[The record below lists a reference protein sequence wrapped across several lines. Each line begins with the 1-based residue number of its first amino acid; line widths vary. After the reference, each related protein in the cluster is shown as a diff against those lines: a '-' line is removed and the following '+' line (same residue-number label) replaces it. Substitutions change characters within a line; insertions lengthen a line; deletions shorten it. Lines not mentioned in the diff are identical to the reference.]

1 LEAAGKAVSPENALE
16 QAGKSEV
23 KGAQSLFRALDL
35 LESVGPRPR
44 DLADLSGRLG
54 LSKSTCHR
62 LASALVQRR
71 YLSFTSGEGYALGP
85 KLLELGF
92 LGQAQ
97 HSIVKC
103 ARPALQALCHETGD
117 TVHLATLD
125 GGSMLFVDKL
135 SGSRRFEFRSR
146 VGERYPIAPTAVG
159 KALVLDQDAS
169 AWRSYYEA
177 VGEIM
182 RPVIDVDSWL
192 KAFHTYVDKGYTLD
206 RQESDPNAMCVAAP
220 VRAAGGKIIAA
231 ISVSSTVKHMDEARV
246 AEVAVLVK
254 RAAGL
259 VSAELGFSDR
269 EPGDVVAPPSRREAA
284 SGRN

>member
-1 LEAAGKAVSPENALE
+1 MDAADDVAPPENALE
-16 QAGKSEV
+16 QAARPDV

-35 LESVGPRPR
+35 LESVGARPR
-44 DLADLSGRLG
+44 DLAELSGRLG

-71 YLSFTSGEGYALGP
+71 YLSFTAGEGYALGP

-103 ARPALQALCHETGD
+103 ARPILQSLCHETGD

-135 SGSRRFEFRSR
+135 SGRRRFEFRSR

-159 KALVLDQDAS
+159 KALVLDQDAAS
-169 AWRSYYEA
+169 WRSYYDA
-177 VGEIM
+177 VGDIM
-182 RPVIDVDSWL
+182 RPVVDVESWL
-192 KAFHTYVDKGYTLD
+192 RAFHAYVESGYTLD

-231 ISVSSTVKHMDEARV
+231 ISVSSTIKHMDEARV

-254 RAAGL
+254 RAASL
-259 VSAELGFSDR
+259 VSAELGFSDAN
-269 EPGDVVAPPSRREAA
+269 PQA
-284 SGRN
+284 SLR